1 MFMVSNVLISSI
13 LGGFLSLMAAAK
25 HRDAYK
31 AAIAVCPVVSW
42 LHYDTAYTERYL
54 GLPNKYSDVYQ

>member
-1 MFMVSNVLISSI
+1 
-13 LGGFLSLMAAAK
+13 MAAAK
-25 HRDAYK
+25 HRYAYK

-54 GLPNKYSDVYQ
+54 GLPNENGDVYR